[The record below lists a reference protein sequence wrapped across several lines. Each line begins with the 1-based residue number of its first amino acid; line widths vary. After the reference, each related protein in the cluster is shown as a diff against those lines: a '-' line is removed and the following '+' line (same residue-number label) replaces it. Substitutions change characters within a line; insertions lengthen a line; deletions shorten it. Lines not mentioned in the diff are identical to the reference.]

1 MAAYKQQN
9 PSVELPTSVSGI
21 ELSAEADPEGVT
33 KEFIDDD
40 VEIISVQKKGIEVIC
55 LDDDEDD

>member
-1 MAAYKQQN
+1 MAVYKQQN
-9 PSVELPTSVSGI
+9 PSVELPTSVPGI
-21 ELSAEADPEGVT
+21 ELSEEADSEGVT

-55 LDDDEDD
+55 LDDDED